1 MYYNAY
7 GSRENVM
14 KRMERESGLWRE
26 SVRENNV
33 LAGCFDTGVQV
44 RAIY

>member
-14 KRMERESGLWRE
+14 KRMEREGGLWRE
-26 SVRENNV
+26 RVRENDV
-33 LAGCFDTGVQV
+33 LAGRIDTGAQV